1 MRRSKRRI
9 SASTDNSRREAEAS
23 LLFLRSH
30 CRCRGTPEAA
40 GRRRGP
46 QEERA
51 AFAET
56 AWGILLVQWGGVPLP
71 AAAFVPPCDST
82 CRSGHLSAESV
93 IQRGENGGHRCA
105 QIRGHP
111 AGPPGA
117 GGEGGAAAGE
127 RAAHRAAA
135 GFAASLR
142 QQPVPLHRF
151 LNEPRET
158 ALERRA
164 ANLLRDLRP
173 PEQENGRIVR
183 SFFARIFWNGA

>member
-30 CRCRGTPEAA
+30 CRCRGAPGGGGETPRPAGGA
-40 GRRRGP
+40 GGLCGDSRGNPPRPMGRRPAPCRGFCASLRFDM
-46 QEERA
+46 QKRSSLCGICDTAGGERRTSLCA
-51 AFAET
+51 DT
-56 AWGILLVQWGGVPLP
+56 GI
-71 AAAFVPPCDST
+71 
-82 CRSGHLSAESV
+82 SG
-93 IQRGENGGHRCA
+93 
-105 QIRGHP
+105 
-111 AGPPGA
+111 GPPGA

-127 RAAHRAAA
+127 RAAQRAAA

-183 SFFARIFWNGA
+183 SFFVRIFRNGA

>member
-23 LLFLRSH
+23 LLFLRFR

-56 AWGILLVQWGGVPLP
+56 AGGIRLVQWGGVPLP

-105 QIRGHP
+105 QIRGYP
-111 AGPPGA
+111 AA
-117 GGEGGAAAGE
+117 RRELVEKVERLRGE
-127 RAAHRAAA
+127 RAAQRAAA

-183 SFFARIFWNGA
+183 SFFVRIFRNGA

>member
-51 AFAET
+51 AFAAT
-56 AWGILLVQWGGVPLP
+56 AGGILLVQWGGVPLP

-127 RAAHRAAA
+127 RAAQRAAA

-183 SFFARIFWNGA
+183 SFFVRIFRNGA

>member
-23 LLFLRSH
+23 LLFLRFR

-56 AWGILLVQWGGVPLP
+56 AGGILLVQWGGVPLP
-71 AAAFVPPCDST
+71 AAAFVTPCDST

-105 QIRGHP
+105 QVRGYP
-111 AGPPGA
+111 AA
-117 GGEGGAAAGE
+117 RRELVEKVERLRGE
-127 RAAHRAAA
+127 RAAQRAAA

-183 SFFARIFWNGA
+183 SFFVRIFRNGA

>member
-51 AFAET
+51 AFAEA
-56 AWGILLVQWGGVPLP
+56 AWAILLVQWGGVPLP

>member
-1 MRRSKRRI
+1 MRRYGDIRPV
-9 SASTDNSRREAEAS
+9 RRELVEKVER
-23 LLFLRSH
+23 LR
-30 CRCRGTPEAA
+30 
-40 GRRRGP
+40 
-46 QEERA
+46 
-51 AFAET
+51 
-56 AWGILLVQWGGVPLP
+56 
-71 AAAFVPPCDST
+71 
-82 CRSGHLSAESV
+82 
-93 IQRGENGGHRCA
+93 
-105 QIRGHP
+105 
-111 AGPPGA
+111 
-117 GGEGGAAAGE
+117 GE

-183 SFFARIFWNGA
+183 SFFVRIFRNGA

>member
-51 AFAET
+51 AFAAT
-56 AWGILLVQWGGVPLP
+56 AGGILLVQWGGVPLP

-93 IQRGENGGHRCA
+93 IQREENGGHRCA

-183 SFFARIFWNGA
+183 SFFVRIFRNGA

>member
-51 AFAET
+51 AFAAT
-56 AWGILLVQWGGVPLP
+56 AGGILLVQWGGVPLP

-105 QIRGHP
+105 QIRGYP
-111 AGPPGA
+111 AA
-117 GGEGGAAAGE
+117 RRELVEKVERLRGE

-183 SFFARIFWNGA
+183 SFFARIFRNGA

>member
-111 AGPPGA
+111 AGPPRA

-127 RAAHRAAA
+127 RAAQRAAA

-142 QQPVPLHRF
+142 QQPVPPHRF

-183 SFFARIFWNGA
+183 SFFVRIFRNGA

>member
-127 RAAHRAAA
+127 RAAQRAAA

-142 QQPVPLHRF
+142 QQPVPPHRF

-158 ALERRA
+158 ALERGA

-183 SFFARIFWNGA
+183 SFFVRIFRNGA

>member
-56 AWGILLVQWGGVPLP
+56 AGGILLVQWGGVSLP
-71 AAAFVPPCDST
+71 AAAFAPPCDST

-127 RAAHRAAA
+127 RAAQRAAA
-135 GFAASLR
+135 DFAASLR
-142 QQPVPLHRF
+142 QQPVPPHRF

>member
-56 AWGILLVQWGGVPLP
+56 AWGILLVQWGGVSLP

-105 QIRGHP
+105 QIRGYP
-111 AGPPGA
+111 AA
-117 GGEGGAAAGE
+117 RRELVEKVERLRGE
-127 RAAHRAAA
+127 RAAQRAAA

-183 SFFARIFWNGA
+183 SFFVRIFRNGA

>member
-56 AWGILLVQWGGVPLP
+56 AGGILLVQWGGVSLP

-183 SFFARIFWNGA
+183 SFFVRIFRNGA

>member
-23 LLFLRSH
+23 LLFLRFR

-56 AWGILLVQWGGVPLP
+56 AGGILLVQWGGVSLP

-105 QIRGHP
+105 QVRGYP
-111 AGPPGA
+111 AA
-117 GGEGGAAAGE
+117 RRELVEKVERLRGE
-127 RAAHRAAA
+127 RAAQRAAA

-183 SFFARIFWNGA
+183 SFFVRIFRNGA